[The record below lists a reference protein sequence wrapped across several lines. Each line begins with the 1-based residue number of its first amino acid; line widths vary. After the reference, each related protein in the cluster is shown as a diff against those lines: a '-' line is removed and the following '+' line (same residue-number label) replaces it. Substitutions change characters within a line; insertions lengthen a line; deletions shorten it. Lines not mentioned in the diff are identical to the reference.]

1 MKKLQIITLTA
12 LMASGVAYAALDWD
26 GVDNLAKGASV
37 TLSSNDSEG
46 NRNSIVDDNNG
57 SGWQAN
63 KDAANPDWAL
73 IDLGETKTFK
83 DIEIKWEAA
92 RPNTYKVYVTADA
105 PTVTAGDTESTIA
118 EVWLTA
124 NESKAVERTLEGPGN
139 IDDHITGDF
148 SGRYLLIYGTED
160 SELSGLWGMR
170 IFEVRVG
177 DFSALA
183 DRISKLALDDVSVVR
198 GETATVNVKAMTATG
213 EGDLSKVTNLRLE
226 ASDPSVTV
234 TDKGNGQFEVVPS
247 AYGNYTLTAF
257 GMADGK
263 DLTATAKLT
272 SNPDAS
278 TYLINE
284 SMTFQADAK
293 NANGEDNA
301 KNAFDGN
308 DGGNGWMAGRD
319 GYGENEAAGEHLHWL
334 LLDMQNEYNIELI
347 TVNWEGASSNRYDI
361 YAVQTLDDL
370 KALTLE
376 SEATYGISLAPG
388 VNARTDWFYGK
399 ELTEVR
405 YLLLVSR
412 ENGSPYGLNLRE
424 MRLYGKTSRDPE
436 ASDIRIAYE
445 GDAIANVGLPLT
457 ATVMD
462 QFGNAWSDQEGIILA
477 VTDGDATIDANVLTA
492 AKRGSVTV
500 EATWKELKATKT
512 IEFKA
517 DINEAV
523 NRGKLTVEADA
534 KNADDADNAANAFD
548 GNMTTGWMAGRDGY
562 GIEEGFEPAGANE
575 HWLKINF
582 WRPFNL
588 YMVSLNWEGANCN
601 DYEVYVLDT
610 DEVPESFDGLTPAL
624 TYYENPRQAARTDNL
639 FGDLENVKTLLFRF
653 RNNATGYGL
662 NLFEVNFY
670 GSPSEESVAKAITL
684 ETNVGEAVKINETGA
699 ALLVSAVD
707 QYDDAMT
714 VPVSVEGTGISYD
727 ALTGALTAEAEGSV
741 EITAGEGDIAKTITV
756 GSFDGSTQASIAL
769 VASATVDNGDNA
781 AVVLNKSES
790 TGLEDMY
797 QPKNQNMAPYKLTID
812 LGKEYPADVI
822 EVIWETAHA
831 SDFEIL
837 TGTDPNAL
845 TAAYTVAGRALRGYD
860 NVIDRTMLEKNTPVR
875 YIQIDVTGHAHE
887 YPAAIRRVRLYNA
900 DSAEMLGITDITVEP
915 AKARTIYNLQG
926 IAVPADRMER
936 GTIYIVD
943 GVKMIIK

>member
-92 RPNTYKVYVTADA
+92 RPNTYKVYVTAEA

-124 NESKAVERTLEGPGN
+124 N
-139 IDDHITGDF
+139 
-148 SGRYLLIYGTED
+148 
-160 SELSGLWGMR
+160 
-170 IFEVRVG
+170 
-177 DFSALA
+177 
-183 DRISKLALDDVSVVR
+183 
-198 GETATVNVKAMTATG
+198 
-213 EGDLSKVTNLRLE
+213 
-226 ASDPSVTV
+226 
-234 TDKGNGQFEVVPS
+234 
-247 AYGNYTLTAF
+247 
-257 GMADGK
+257 
-263 DLTATAKLT
+263 
-272 SNPDAS
+272 
-278 TYLINE
+278 
-284 SMTFQADAK
+284 
-293 NANGEDNA
+293 
-301 KNAFDGN
+301 
-308 DGGNGWMAGRD
+308 
-319 GYGENEAAGEHLHWL
+319 
-334 LLDMQNEYNIELI
+334 
-347 TVNWEGASSNRYDI
+347 
-361 YAVQTLDDL
+361 
-370 KALTLE
+370 
-376 SEATYGISLAPG
+376 
-388 VNARTDWFYGK
+388 
-399 ELTEVR
+399 
-405 YLLLVSR
+405 
-412 ENGSPYGLNLRE
+412 
-424 MRLYGKTSRDPE
+424 
-436 ASDIRIAYE
+436 
-445 GDAIANVGLPLT
+445 
-457 ATVMD
+457 
-462 QFGNAWSDQEGIILA
+462 
-477 VTDGDATIDANVLTA
+477 
-492 AKRGSVTV
+492 
-500 EATWKELKATKT
+500 
-512 IEFKA
+512 
-517 DINEAV
+517 
-523 NRGKLTVEADA
+523 
-534 KNADDADNAANAFD
+534 
-548 GNMTTGWMAGRDGY
+548 
-562 GIEEGFEPAGANE
+562 
-575 HWLKINF
+575 
-582 WRPFNL
+582 
-588 YMVSLNWEGANCN
+588 
-601 DYEVYVLDT
+601 
-610 DEVPESFDGLTPAL
+610 
-624 TYYENPRQAARTDNL
+624 
-639 FGDLENVKTLLFRF
+639 
-653 RNNATGYGL
+653 
-662 NLFEVNFY
+662 
-670 GSPSEESVAKAITL
+670 
-684 ETNVGEAVKINETGA
+684 
-699 ALLVSAVD
+699 
-707 QYDDAMT
+707 
-714 VPVSVEGTGISYD
+714 
-727 ALTGALTAEAEGSV
+727 AEGSV

-756 GSFDGSTQASIAL
+756 GSFDGSTQANIAL

>member
-1 MKKLQIITLTA
+1 MKKLQIITITA

-46 NRNSIVDDNNG
+46 NRAAIVDDNNG
-57 SGWQAN
+57 SGWQA
-63 KDAANPDWAL
+63 AGGAVNPDWAL
-73 IDLGETKTFK
+73 IDLGESKAFK
-83 DIEIKWEAA
+83 DIEIKWEASH
-92 RPNTYKVYVTADA
+92 PNTYKVYVTDNA
-105 PTVTAGDTESTIA
+105 PTVTASGDENVIDA
-118 EVWLTA
+118 AWLTA
-124 NESKAVERTLEGPGN
+124 NDSKAVERDITGEASV
-139 IDDHITGDF
+139 DDHITGDF
-148 SGRYLLIYGTED
+148 SGRYLLIYDLTD
-160 SELSGLWGMR
+160 NNWASQYGMR

-183 DRISKLALDDVSVVR
+183 DRISKLALEDVSVVR

-247 AYGNYTLTAF
+247 AYGSYTLTAS
-257 GMADGK
+257 GTADGK

-308 DGGNGWMAGRD
+308 
-319 GYGENEAAGEHLHWL
+319 
-334 LLDMQNEYNIELI
+334 
-347 TVNWEGASSNRYDI
+347 
-361 YAVQTLDDL
+361 
-370 KALTLE
+370 
-376 SEATYGISLAPG
+376 
-388 VNARTDWFYGK
+388 
-399 ELTEVR
+399 
-405 YLLLVSR
+405 
-412 ENGSPYGLNLRE
+412 
-424 MRLYGKTSRDPE
+424 
-436 ASDIRIAYE
+436 
-445 GDAIANVGLPLT
+445 
-457 ATVMD
+457 
-462 QFGNAWSDQEGIILA
+462 
-477 VTDGDATIDANVLTA
+477 
-492 AKRGSVTV
+492 
-500 EATWKELKATKT
+500 
-512 IEFKA
+512 
-517 DINEAV
+517 
-523 NRGKLTVEADA
+523 
-534 KNADDADNAANAFD
+534 
-548 GNMTTGWMAGRDGY
+548 MTTGWMAGRDGY

-575 HWLKINF
+575 HWLKVNF

-670 GSPSEESVAKAITL
+670 GSPSEESVAKDITL

-707 QYDDAMT
+707 QYDDVMT

-727 ALTGALTAEAEGSV
+727 VLTGALTAEAEGSV
-741 EITAGEGDIAKTITV
+741 EITAGEGDVAKTITV
-756 GSFDGSTQASIAL
+756 GSFDGSTQANIAL

-845 TAAYTVAGRALRGYD
+845 TSAYAVAGRSLRGYD

-887 YPAAIRRVRLYNA
+887 YPSAIRRVRLYNA

>member
-1 MKKLQIITLTA
+1 
-12 LMASGVAYAALDWD
+12 
-26 GVDNLAKGASV
+26 
-37 TLSSNDSEG
+37 
-46 NRNSIVDDNNG
+46 
-57 SGWQAN
+57 
-63 KDAANPDWAL
+63 
-73 IDLGETKTFK
+73 
-83 DIEIKWEAA
+83 
-92 RPNTYKVYVTADA
+92 
-105 PTVTAGDTESTIA
+105 
-118 EVWLTA
+118 
-124 NESKAVERTLEGPGN
+124 
-139 IDDHITGDF
+139 
-148 SGRYLLIYGTED
+148 
-160 SELSGLWGMR
+160 
-170 IFEVRVG
+170 
-177 DFSALA
+177 
-183 DRISKLALDDVSVVR
+183 
-198 GETATVNVKAMTATG
+198 
-213 EGDLSKVTNLRLE
+213 
-226 ASDPSVTV
+226 
-234 TDKGNGQFEVVPS
+234 
-247 AYGNYTLTAF
+247 
-257 GMADGK
+257 
-263 DLTATAKLT
+263 
-272 SNPDAS
+272 
-278 TYLINE
+278 
-284 SMTFQADAK
+284 
-293 NANGEDNA
+293 
-301 KNAFDGN
+301 
-308 DGGNGWMAGRD
+308 
-319 GYGENEAAGEHLHWL
+319 
-334 LLDMQNEYNIELI
+334 
-347 TVNWEGASSNRYDI
+347 
-361 YAVQTLDDL
+361 
-370 KALTLE
+370 
-376 SEATYGISLAPG
+376 
-388 VNARTDWFYGK
+388 
-399 ELTEVR
+399 
-405 YLLLVSR
+405 
-412 ENGSPYGLNLRE
+412 
-424 MRLYGKTSRDPE
+424 
-436 ASDIRIAYE
+436 
-445 GDAIANVGLPLT
+445 
-457 ATVMD
+457 
-462 QFGNAWSDQEGIILA
+462 
-477 VTDGDATIDANVLTA
+477 
-492 AKRGSVTV
+492 
-500 EATWKELKATKT
+500 
-512 IEFKA
+512 
-517 DINEAV
+517 
-523 NRGKLTVEADA
+523 
-534 KNADDADNAANAFD
+534 
-548 GNMTTGWMAGRDGY
+548 MTTGWMAGRDGY
-562 GIEEGFEPAGANE
+562 GIEEGFESAGAHE
-575 HWLKINF
+575 HWLKVNF

-741 EITAGEGDIAKTITV
+741 EITAGEGDIAKTITI
-756 GSFDGSTQASIAL
+756 GSFDGSTQANIAL

>member
-177 DFSALA
+177 DFSTLA

-347 TVNWEGASSNRYDI
+347 TVNWEGAS
-361 YAVQTLDDL
+361 
-370 KALTLE
+370 
-376 SEATYGISLAPG
+376 
-388 VNARTDWFYGK
+388 
-399 ELTEVR
+399 
-405 YLLLVSR
+405 
-412 ENGSPYGLNLRE
+412 
-424 MRLYGKTSRDPE
+424 
-436 ASDIRIAYE
+436 
-445 GDAIANVGLPLT
+445 
-457 ATVMD
+457 
-462 QFGNAWSDQEGIILA
+462 
-477 VTDGDATIDANVLTA
+477 
-492 AKRGSVTV
+492 
-500 EATWKELKATKT
+500 
-512 IEFKA
+512 
-517 DINEAV
+517 
-523 NRGKLTVEADA
+523 
-534 KNADDADNAANAFD
+534 
-548 GNMTTGWMAGRDGY
+548 
-562 GIEEGFEPAGANE
+562 
-575 HWLKINF
+575 
-582 WRPFNL
+582 
-588 YMVSLNWEGANCN
+588 
-601 DYEVYVLDT
+601 
-610 DEVPESFDGLTPAL
+610 
-624 TYYENPRQAARTDNL
+624 
-639 FGDLENVKTLLFRF
+639 
-653 RNNATGYGL
+653 
-662 NLFEVNFY
+662 
-670 GSPSEESVAKAITL
+670 
-684 ETNVGEAVKINETGA
+684 
-699 ALLVSAVD
+699 
-707 QYDDAMT
+707 
-714 VPVSVEGTGISYD
+714 
-727 ALTGALTAEAEGSV
+727 
-741 EITAGEGDIAKTITV
+741 
-756 GSFDGSTQASIAL
+756 
-769 VASATVDNGDNA
+769 
-781 AVVLNKSES
+781 
-790 TGLEDMY
+790 
-797 QPKNQNMAPYKLTID
+797 
-812 LGKEYPADVI
+812 
-822 EVIWETAHA
+822 
-831 SDFEIL
+831 
-837 TGTDPNAL
+837 
-845 TAAYTVAGRALRGYD
+845 
-860 NVIDRTMLEKNTPVR
+860 
-875 YIQIDVTGHAHE
+875 
-887 YPAAIRRVRLYNA
+887 
-900 DSAEMLGITDITVEP
+900 
-915 AKARTIYNLQG
+915 
-926 IAVPADRMER
+926 
-936 GTIYIVD
+936 
-943 GVKMIIK
+943 

>member
-92 RPNTYKVYVTADA
+92 RPNTYKVYVTAEA
-105 PTVTAGDTESTIA
+105 PTVTAGDTESTRA

-257 GMADGK
+257 GAADGK

-399 ELTEVR
+399 ELTK
-405 YLLLVSR
+405 S
-412 ENGSPYGLNLRE
+412 
-424 MRLYGKTSRDPE
+424 
-436 ASDIRIAYE
+436 
-445 GDAIANVGLPLT
+445 AIC
-457 ATVMD
+457 
-462 QFGNAWSDQEGIILA
+462 
-477 VTDGDATIDANVLTA
+477 
-492 AKRGSVTV
+492 
-500 EATWKELKATKT
+500 
-512 IEFKA
+512 
-517 DINEAV
+517 
-523 NRGKLTVEADA
+523 
-534 KNADDADNAANAFD
+534 
-548 GNMTTGWMAGRDGY
+548 
-562 GIEEGFEPAGANE
+562 
-575 HWLKINF
+575 
-582 WRPFNL
+582 
-588 YMVSLNWEGANCN
+588 SL
-601 DYEVYVLDT
+601 
-610 DEVPESFDGLTPAL
+610 S
-624 TYYENPRQAARTDNL
+624 AART
-639 FGDLENVKTLLFRF
+639 
-653 RNNATGYGL
+653 
-662 NLFEVNFY
+662 
-670 GSPSEESVAKAITL
+670 
-684 ETNVGEAVKINETGA
+684 A
-699 ALLVSAVD
+699 A
-707 QYDDAMT
+707 
-714 VPVSVEGTGISYD
+714 P
-727 ALTGALTAEAEGSV
+727 
-741 EITAGEGDIAKTITV
+741 
-756 GSFDGSTQASIAL
+756 
-769 VASATVDNGDNA
+769 
-781 AVVLNKSES
+781 
-790 TGLEDMY
+790 
-797 QPKNQNMAPYKLTID
+797 
-812 LGKEYPADVI
+812 
-822 EVIWETAHA
+822 
-831 SDFEIL
+831 
-837 TGTDPNAL
+837 TD
-845 TAAYTVAGRALRGYD
+845 
-860 NVIDRTMLEKNTPVR
+860 
-875 YIQIDVTGHAHE
+875 
-887 YPAAIRRVRLYNA
+887 
-900 DSAEMLGITDITVEP
+900 
-915 AKARTIYNLQG
+915 
-926 IAVPADRMER
+926 
-936 GTIYIVD
+936 
-943 GVKMIIK
+943 

>member
-46 NRNSIVDDNNG
+46 NRAAIVDDNNG
-57 SGWQAN
+57 SGWQA
-63 KDAANPDWAL
+63 AGGAVNPDWAL
-73 IDLGETKTFK
+73 IDLGESKAFK
-83 DIEIKWEAA
+83 DIEIKWEASH
-92 RPNTYKVYVTADA
+92 PNTYKVYVTDNA
-105 PTVTAGDTESTIA
+105 PTVTASGDENVIDA
-118 EVWLTA
+118 AWLTA
-124 NESKAVERTLEGPGN
+124 NDSKAVERDITGEASV
-139 IDDHITGDF
+139 DDHITGDF
-148 SGRYLLIYGTED
+148 SGRYLLIYDLTD
-160 SELSGLWGMR
+160 NNWASQYGMR

-177 DFSALA
+177 DFSTLA

-257 GMADGK
+257 GAADGK

-308 DGGNGWMAGRD
+308 
-319 GYGENEAAGEHLHWL
+319 
-334 LLDMQNEYNIELI
+334 
-347 TVNWEGASSNRYDI
+347 
-361 YAVQTLDDL
+361 
-370 KALTLE
+370 
-376 SEATYGISLAPG
+376 
-388 VNARTDWFYGK
+388 
-399 ELTEVR
+399 
-405 YLLLVSR
+405 
-412 ENGSPYGLNLRE
+412 
-424 MRLYGKTSRDPE
+424 
-436 ASDIRIAYE
+436 
-445 GDAIANVGLPLT
+445 
-457 ATVMD
+457 
-462 QFGNAWSDQEGIILA
+462 
-477 VTDGDATIDANVLTA
+477 
-492 AKRGSVTV
+492 
-500 EATWKELKATKT
+500 
-512 IEFKA
+512 
-517 DINEAV
+517 
-523 NRGKLTVEADA
+523 
-534 KNADDADNAANAFD
+534 
-548 GNMTTGWMAGRDGY
+548 MTTGWMAGRDGY
-562 GIEEGFEPAGANE
+562 GIEEGFESAGAHE
-575 HWLKINF
+575 HWLKVNF

-741 EITAGEGDIAKTITV
+741 EITAGEGDIAKTITI
-756 GSFDGSTQASIAL
+756 GSFDGSTQANIAL

-915 AKARTIYNLQG
+915 AKTRTIYNLQG